1 MTHDSLL
8 NDDWNRTIERLGG
21 AEALAT
27 GARDT
32 QAFAWGRKI
41 PTPMVLLRLVLAY
54 CLGEWGATL
63 DHGLGHRGQESGDSP
78 GFFRPLVGVRPRPK
92 AGGAGQ
98 FLDAPSRPGDPPGAD
113 RKRRTA

>member
-63 DHGLGHRGQESGDSP
+63 DHGLGHRHRFGRYLQRRSS
-78 GFFRPLVGVRPRPK
+78 LSAAAV
-92 AGGAGQ
+92 
-98 FLDAPSRPGDPPGAD
+98 SR
-113 RKRRTA
+113 